1 MLLIKFFIF
10 IVQISKW
17 GDVKSVKEKHQ
28 VLLEMSSKNASVWS
42 ELHDQVQNVLLET
55 LDDSDPT
62 TRELALVVILEILN
76 NQKEPLEGRLEIL
89 LEKLLYASK
98 DQVPKVSCAADS
110 CLSSI
115 LSQWD
120 PYECLSVVV
129 PLLASEDEKI
139 LVTCISSLTKIVTRL
154 PSEQLMSQLPSFLPA
169 LFDAFGNQNADV
181 RKTVVFCLVDIYI
194 ILGKAF
200 VPYLGSLSSTQLRLV
215 TIYANR
221 ISQARVGA
229 PVDSF
234 Q

>member
-1 MLLIKFFIF
+1 
-10 IVQISKW
+10 
-17 GDVKSVKEKHQ
+17 
-28 VLLEMSSKNASVWS
+28 
-42 ELHDQVQNVLLET
+42 
-55 LDDSDPT
+55 
-62 TRELALVVILEILN
+62 
-76 NQKEPLEGRLEIL
+76 
-89 LEKLLYASK
+89 
-98 DQVPKVSCAADS
+98 
-110 CLSSI
+110 
-115 LSQWD
+115 
-120 PYECLSVVV
+120 
-129 PLLASEDEKI
+129 
-139 LVTCISSLTKIVTRL
+139 
-154 PSEQLMSQLPSFLPA
+154 MSQLPSFLPA